1 MGWDSSTFLFRL
13 VAAIV
18 FLTVFG
24 GIFAHCVISAVAK
37 GYRWWLIDILRTLVH
52 LFTLIFLEQKLN
64 FVGVLRKLVYL
75 LALLCFI
82 VLVVTGFYP
91 VLVRGEHLSGYLL
104 MVHATFAPVF
114 AGCLAVLALMC
125 ADNCRFDKSDW
136 PWLQKLL
143 RKAPVDKPADAKY
156 QLVRK
161 ICFWLIVLLALPVIL
176 SIVLGMFP
184 LFGTDG
190 QEFLLN
196 LHRYSV
202 LLLTAAAILHTY
214 LIIRIQMDK

>member
-1 MGWDSSTFLFRL
+1 MFCTVSI
-13 VAAIV
+13 IV
-18 FLTVFG
+18 FLVALGF
-24 GIFAHCVISAVAK
+24 ICVHCVVSAVVK
-37 GYRWWLIDILRTLVH
+37 GYRWRPIDIVRMLIH
-52 LFTLIFLEQKLN
+52 LFTLIFLEQKLSPL
-64 FVGVLRKLVYL
+64 GVLRKLVYL

-82 VLVVTGFYP
+82 VLVITGFYP
-91 VLVRGEHLSGYLL
+91 VLFLKEHLSGYLL

-114 AGCLAVLALMC
+114 AGCLAVLALMW
-125 ADNCRFDKSDW
+125 AGNCTFDKTDW

-143 RKAPVDKPADAKY
+143 RREPVDKPAGTKY

-184 LFGTDG
+184 LFGTEG
-190 QEFLLN
+190 QELLLN
-196 LHRYSV
+196 LHRYST
-202 LLLTAAAILHTY
+202 LLLAAVAILHTY

>member
-1 MGWDSSTFLFRL
+1 MFCTVSI
-13 VAAIV
+13 IV
-18 FLTVFG
+18 FLVVVGF
-24 GIFAHCVISAVAK
+24 ICVHCVVSAVVK
-37 GYRWWLIDILRTLVH
+37 GYRWRPIDIVRMLIH
-52 LFTLIFLEQKLN
+52 LFTLIFLEQKLSPL
-64 FVGVLRKLVYL
+64 GVLRKLVYL

-82 VLVVTGFYP
+82 VLVITGFYP
-91 VLVRGEHLSGYLL
+91 VLFLKEHLSGYLL

-114 AGCLAVLALMC
+114 AGCLAVLALMW
-125 ADNCRFDKSDW
+125 AGNCTFDKTDW

-143 RKAPVDKPADAKY
+143 RREPVDKPAGTKY

-184 LFGTDG
+184 LFGTEG
-190 QEFLLN
+190 QELLLN
-196 LHRYSV
+196 LHRYST
-202 LLLTAAAILHTY
+202 LLLAAVAILHTY

>member
-1 MGWDSSTFLFRL
+1 MGFDISMPLFRL

-37 GYRWWLIDILRTLVH
+37 GYRWWLLDIVRTLTH

-64 FVGVLRKLVYL
+64 FFGVLRKLVYL

-82 VLVVTGFYP
+82 VLVITGFYP
-91 VLVRGEHLSGYLL
+91 VLVKGEHLSGYLL

-114 AGCLAVLALMC
+114 AACLAVLALMW
-125 ADNCRFDKSDW
+125 ADNCRFEKSDW

-143 RKAPVDKPADAKY
+143 GKEPTAKPVDAKCRLG
-156 QLVRK
+156 QK
-161 ICFWLIVLLALPVIL
+161 ICFWLIVFLALPVIL

-184 LFGTDG
+184 LFGTED

-196 LHRYSV
+196 LHRYST
-202 LLLTAAAILHTY
+202 LLLAAAAILHTY
-214 LIIRIQMDK
+214 LIIRTKMAK

>member
-24 GIFAHCVISAVAK
+24 GIFAHCVISAIAK
-37 GYRWWLIDILRTLVH
+37 GYRWWLIDIFRTLVH
-52 LFTLIFLEQKLN
+52 LFTLIFIQQKLTP
-64 FVGVLRKLVYL
+64 VGLLRKLVYL
-75 LALLCFI
+75 LALLCFV
-82 VLVVTGFYP
+82 VLVITGFYP
-91 VLVRGEHLSGYLL
+91 VLFLNEHLSSYLL

-114 AGCLAVLALMC
+114 AGCLAVLAVMR
-125 ADNCRFDKSDW
+125 ADNCRFDKTDW
-136 PWLQKLL
+136 PWLQRLL
-143 RKAPVDKPADAKY
+143 RRAPVASPPDAKY
-156 QLVRK
+156 SLVRK
-161 ICFWLIVLLALPVIL
+161 ICFWLIVVLALPVIL

-184 LFGTDG
+184 LFGTEG

-196 LHRYSV
+196 LHRYST
-202 LLLTAAAILHTY
+202 LLLAAVAILHTY